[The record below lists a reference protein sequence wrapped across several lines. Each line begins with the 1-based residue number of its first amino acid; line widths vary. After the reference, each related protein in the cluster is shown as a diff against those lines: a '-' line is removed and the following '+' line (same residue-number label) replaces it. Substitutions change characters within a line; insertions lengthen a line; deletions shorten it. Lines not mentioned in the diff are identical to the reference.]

1 MILLGSAVMSMI
13 AYRVMTAI
21 GKLPDEPRVLA

>member
-1 MILLGSAVMSMI
+1 VGSAVLSVV

-21 GKLPDEPRVLA
+21 GRLPDEPRVLA